1 MSKVNPFLMLGLN
14 ETVLGSVSDEDIL
27 ALAQSQYRALSRI
40 FHPDVG
46 GNATVFAMIS
56 EAYESIQDEVARKE
70 YLDDFVSSRADQLVR
85 TQRDLMDLEEKRLED
100 LAKVRSEHANFLE
113 DFVRAQNSEES
124 LPLNSGDVT
133 LVIQDNISDL
143 NMYNGMDSDKLSS
156 EGYSIL
162 RRVNGVLTISSL
174 VNTDFIELRPKAKY
188 SNVMTYVRKKTKDY
202 PYANTWYKP
211 GLEPKSV
218 QESRFAEIEEIIQK
232 AKEAGKN
239 LTAAEEIDL
248 RSKADTPLF
257 MLYAFEEVEAEI
269 SDFVLLGCLPDS
281 LVRFREEDKT
291 PSGFQKMI
299 EAPAGAKQR
308 QIIGRELSY
317 DEFQQY
323 LGEIVPSFAEG
334 NYLVAARLQGKKLRF
349 IIVGEILPHRSL

>member
-1 MSKVNPFLMLGLN
+1 
-14 ETVLGSVSDEDIL
+14 
-27 ALAQSQYRALSRI
+27 
-40 FHPDVG
+40 
-46 GNATVFAMIS
+46 
-56 EAYESIQDEVARKE
+56 
-70 YLDDFVSSRADQLVR
+70 
-85 TQRDLMDLEEKRLED
+85 
-100 LAKVRSEHANFLE
+100 
-113 DFVRAQNSEES
+113 
-124 LPLNSGDVT
+124 
-133 LVIQDNISDL
+133 
-143 NMYNGMDSDKLSS
+143 
-156 EGYSIL
+156 
-162 RRVNGVLTISSL
+162 
-174 VNTDFIELRPKAKY
+174 
-188 SNVMTYVRKKTKDY
+188 MTYVRKKTKDY

-291 PSGFQKMI
+291 PSGFQK
-299 EAPAGAKQR
+299 
-308 QIIGRELSY
+308 IGRELSY